1 MTPLPNISIHWFRR
15 DLRLQDNHG
24 LYRALKDQGNV
35 LPVFIF
41 DQKILGRLEDPYDRR
56 VDHIHRTLIAL
67 KAELEEHGSTLLVVH
82 GDPVQVWQQLCERYT
97 IKAVTTNQDHEQYGQ
112 LRDAA
117 VEELLREKGIP
128 LHAFKDHSIFERS
141 EILKDDGAPYT
152 VFTPYSRKWKASFT
166 PEMARAF
173 PSASHLNGL
182 WQCAPLPLPSLEQF
196 GFLTTDVQVP
206 PLELKQNVLK
216 NYAETR
222 NIPAIPGTSRMSV
235 HLRFGTISPRALVR
249 EALSTS
255 EVYLNELIWRE
266 FFMQVLYH
274 FPWVEHRAFKPAYDQ
289 IQWRNNEIE
298 FAAWCEGR
306 TGYPLVDAG
315 MRELE
320 ATGLMHNRVRMV
332 TASFLT
338 KHLLIDW
345 RWGEA
350 WFAAKLLDYELS
362 SNNGNWQWAAGSGCD
377 AAPWFRIFN
386 PTLQMQRF
394 DPRLR
399 YVKRWVP
406 ELETANYA
414 QPIIVHR
421 SARERAIRTYK
432 AGLAQNVT
440 R

>member
-1 MTPLPNISIHWFRR
+1 MTDRQRITLHWLRR
-15 DLRLQDNHG
+15 DLRLHDNHG
-24 LYRALKDQGNV
+24 LYRALKDHGNV

-41 DQKILGRLEDPYDRR
+41 DTEILDRSEDPADRR
-56 VDHIHRTLIAL
+56 VDHIHRTLSTL
-67 KAELEEHGSTLLVVH
+67 KTELEEQGSTLLVAV
-82 GDPVQVWQQLCERYT
+82 GNPVEVWKELSERFA
-97 IKAVTTNQDHEQYGQ
+97 ISVVIANHDHERYGQ
-112 LRDAA
+112 LRDAS
-117 VEELLREKGIP
+117 VGELLRERGVAF
-128 LHAFKDHSIFERS
+128 HTFKDISIFERG
-141 EILKDDGAPYT
+141 EVMKDDGEPYT
-152 VFTPYSRKWKASFT
+152 VYTPYSRKWKTLFT
-166 PEMARAF
+166 SDMANAF
-173 PSASHLNGL
+173 PSETLFGHLWKCG
-182 WQCAPLPLPSLEQF
+182 PLPLPTLGQL
-196 GFLTTDVQVP
+196 GFLPTDVEVP
-206 PLELKQNVLK
+206 SKHMGPGLLKD
-216 NYAETR
+216 YAQTR
-222 NIPAIPGTSRMSV
+222 DLPGIQGTSRMSV

-249 EALSTS
+249 AALSTS

-266 FFMQVLYH
+266 FFMQVLHH
-274 FPWVEHRAFKPAYDQ
+274 FPEVEHRCFKPAYEGVE
-289 IQWRNNEIE
+289 WRNNENE